1 MPYHKD
7 KKNKRSDKYVDLPN
21 LNIYYTWKK
30 KKKLINLKLQLL
42 RGMINLNC
50 LMNHILYRTFKMT
63 FILFDKS
70 SKSMKH

>member
-30 KKKLINLKLQLL
+30 KKKFNKFKIAAPTWNDKFKLPDESYFVSDIQND
-42 RGMINLNC
+42 I
-50 LMNHILYRTFKMT
+50 HSF
-63 FILFDKS
+63 
-70 SKSMKH
+70 